1 MTLSRAAAIVVVL
14 ALVGGLWVGPIS
26 AYGGLVDGGAR
37 RLAAA
42 NETLRRDR
50 ALLGEPAQAAS
61 AIAAAAV
68 LFPENSDAQAAALLQ
83 EMLKRAAAA
92 AQVKIEGIQ
101 VLQPETLA
109 GASRMTVR
117 LKARADMAALDRLL
131 YAIET
136 SRPLLYPD
144 NLQIQSRA
152 APKAAVPPPL
162 EFQLDVSGFTPGP
175 PA

>member
-1 MTLSRAAAIVVVL
+1 MTLSRAAALVVLL
-14 ALVGGLWVGPIS
+14 ALVGGLWIGPLS
-26 AYGGLVDGGAR
+26 AYGDLVGGGAR

-42 NETLRRDR
+42 DDTLRRDR
-50 ALLGEPAQAAS
+50 ALLGAPAQAAS

-92 AQVKIEGIQ
+92 AQVEIEGIQ
-101 VLQPETLA
+101 VLQPEMLGGA
-109 GASRMTVR
+109 GRMTVR
-117 LKARADMAALDRLL
+117 LKARADIAALDRLL

-152 APKAAVPPPL
+152 VPKAAAPAAL